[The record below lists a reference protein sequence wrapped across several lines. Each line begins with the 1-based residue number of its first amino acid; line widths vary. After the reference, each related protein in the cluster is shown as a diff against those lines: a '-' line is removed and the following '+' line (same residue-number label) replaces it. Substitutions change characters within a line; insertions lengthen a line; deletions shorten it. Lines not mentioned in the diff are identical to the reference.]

1 MYYCIWCFFTKC
13 LFTLKGLVYLSKWV
27 VKLVHFSSKN
37 NFYPLKDKKITCLKK
52 KITTFALV
60 LNKVRCETQISSF
73 TYTIYIYIVM
83 RISEWGGS
91 HYFFLTSLWSSV
103 TDNRVIF
110 AEDKLHSAIWKQ
122 AFIALIGIIFAEDKL
137 HSAIWK
143 QAFIALIGIIF
154 VFG

>member
-13 LFTLKGLVYLSKWV
+13 LFTLKGLVFLSKWV
-27 VKLVHFSSKN
+27 VNLVHFSSKN
-37 NFYPLKDKKITCLKK
+37 NFYPLKDKKITCFLK

-91 HYFFLTSLWSSV
+91 HYFFLTSLWSSI

-110 AEDKLHSAIWKQ
+110 AKDKLHRTNYILSTIKEIWNSRYISVTRRNFGIPGRMLV
-122 AFIALIGIIFAEDKL
+122 AFFWE
-137 HSAIWK
+137 SS
-143 QAFIALIGIIF
+143 
-154 VFG
+154 

>member
-1 MYYCIWCFFTKC
+1 
-13 LFTLKGLVYLSKWV
+13 
-27 VKLVHFSSKN
+27 
-37 NFYPLKDKKITCLKK
+37 
-52 KITTFALV
+52 LV

-103 TDNRVIF
+103 TDNRAIFAEDKLHSAIWKQAFIALIGIIF